1 MNVHVFFLVR
11 EKIME
16 QKFKNYTE
24 YDATSFRE
32 QQNITFKAYDLS
44 NTFI

>member
-1 MNVHVFFLVR
+1 
-11 EKIME
+11 ME